1 MWNSSISGQGAGG
14 MRYEGG
20 WGGQYQKGVNQSDG
34 TKDDKGA
41 VKDSITKL
49 IKELE
54 DAEKTSKN
62 QTAQELRDK
71 LNEKRKELGEEK
83 FKEILEEVKKDAP
96 EGFQAF
102 MKRAFPEEFPDGPD
116 APPSPAPSPSPSP
129 DGGGGGG
136 GRRRRRWR
144 RRRWFRPQRV
154 HERQADYRRREAFRL
169 QAR

>member
-1 MWNSSISGQGAGG
+1 
-14 MRYEGG
+14 MRYEDGG
-20 WGGQYQKGVNQSDG
+20 GGQYLKGVNQSDG

-116 APPSPAPSPSPSP
+116 APPPPAP
-129 DGGGGGG
+129 
-136 GRRRRRWR
+136 
-144 RRRWFRPQRV
+144 
-154 HERQADYRRREAFRL
+154 
-169 QAR
+169 